1 MTYTENTNRK
11 NKTGTARNTVGAL
24 MFIFVVCALSA
35 MVGVSLYHCL
45 AQQHI
50 MGLVGETEKHT
61 GTLLT
66 HLAILIVA
74 ISKFHSLNLTL
85 K

>member
-1 MTYTENTNRK
+1 MTYKNNTKRQT
-11 NKTGTARNTVGAL
+11 KTGTARNTVGAL
-24 MFIFVVCALSA
+24 MFVFVVCALSA

-61 GTLLT
+61 GTLFT
-66 HLAILIVA
+66 HFAILNVV
-74 ISKFHSLNLTL
+74 ISNPR
-85 K
+85 